1 MIFEHWI
8 YSTAIAIFIYTIYR
22 KKECLY
28 IIIGSAYAPDI
39 DYITDPILKKIG
51 ITILVYGEPIKHGD
65 FHNILVL
72 VIYAILVALILNII
86 NIKMKDS
93 FILASIGFAA
103 HLFEDALVF
112 NPGYRFFWPIS
123 DQIYGMG
130 IIGYGY
136 NNSKDL
142 YGIANTDVLII
153 GIILVI
159 LSLCIKYIFDNNI
172 KSITRVNGRIK

>member
-1 MIFEHWI
+1 MLFEHWI
-8 YSTAIAIFIYTIYR
+8 YSTAIAIMVYTVYR

-39 DYITDPILKKIG
+39 DIITDYILKKIG
-51 ITILVYGEPIKHGD
+51 ITVLIYGQPIKHGD

-72 VIYAILVALILNII
+72 ILYAMLIALLLNTI

-93 FILASIGFAA
+93 FILASIGFGA
-103 HLFEDALVF
+103 HLFEDALIF

-123 DQIYGMG
+123 DKIYGMG
-130 IIGYGY
+130 LMANY
-136 NNSKDL
+136 NGHADF
-142 YGIANTDVLII
+142 YGIANTKILVI

-172 KSITRVNGRIK
+172 KTVVRTNGRRWI